1 MAARLGAVHRALAAS
16 TAAGPAPEQEPSA
29 TVRDPAVE
37 ARLARLAAQSGGAA
51 ELLEP
56 VHTAAEVVER
66 VRRVGFCVLANVV
79 APAEAAAVAASVI
92 EAVHSPAQEAAEKE
106 WEATRARGHR
116 IGVRFSSCSALVR
129 LATPLGADK
138 TSSCGF

>member
-1 MAARLGAVHRALAAS
+1 MAARLGAVHRALAVS
-16 TAAGPAPEQEPSA
+16 TAAEPAPEQEPSA

-37 ARLARLAAQSGGAA
+37 ARLARLECGGAA

-79 APAEAAAVAASVI
+79 APAEAEAVAASVI